1 MPPDAGILFLDLQF
15 DTCCLDVHDHVR
27 RNALQLRISKNYK
40 TPLRFMVLTCF
51 VNSRSARVFTNMTN
65 MLLGCKR
72 FQEKRLKNYSDENTN
87 YVEH

>member
-1 MPPDAGILFLDLQF
+1 MPPDAGILFFDLQF
-15 DTCCLDVHDHVR
+15 DTCCFDVHDHVR

-40 TPLRFMVLTCF
+40 TPLRFIVLHVTCF

-72 FQEKRLKNYSDENTN
+72 FHEKDSKITLMKIQIL
-87 YVEH
+87 